1 MLSGLL
7 ALMIGRCMSC
17 DLSRPQIVIAGLEPA
32 IQRSVSASR
41 PMDARVNGWLGVA

>member
-1 MLSGLL
+1 MLSRLL

-17 DLSRPQIVIAGLEPA
+17 DLSRPIVIAGLEPA